1 MVKTEETWPV
11 LGNDDNQEVGL
22 RIQLC
27 ASMFAAEVPVPAA
40 PQSGVIKSR
49 EEVARHIGDK
59 TSVSVS
65 SATSWGSSLSMGSPK
80 TRHSVILGT
89 NNINI

>member
-1 MVKTEETWPV
+1 
-11 LGNDDNQEVGL
+11 
-22 RIQLC
+22 
-27 ASMFAAEVPVPAA
+27 MFAAEVPVPAA

-65 SATSWGSSLSMGSPK
+65 SATSWGSSSIVGFPK
-80 TRHSVILGT
+80 LDIAVILGT
-89 NNINI
+89 ININMKQDFLS

>member
-1 MVKTEETWPV
+1 M

-65 SATSWGSSLSMGSPK
+65 SSSIVGSPK